1 MEDEAEAVEAEAV
14 EPPPKK
20 RKRRWLRVLLVL
32 FLLGVVLAGGAVGG
46 VIWHFGK
53 DLPRVDSLAEYRPP
67 LITRVY
73 SREGDHLLAEFCEER
88 RTLVPFEEVPEHVLK
103 AGDR

>member
-1 MEDEAEAVEAEAV
+1 MVDEEEAV

-20 RKRRWLRVLLVL
+20 RRWRWLRVLIVL
-32 FLLGVVLAGGAVGG
+32 FILGLLAAGGTVYG
-46 VIWHFGK
+46 VIWHFGR

-73 SREGDHLLAEFCEER
+73 GRNGDQLLAEFCEER
-88 RTLVPFEEVPEHVLK
+88 R
-103 AGDR
+103 